1 MFKLT
6 KINKR
11 YGDKRILEDLDLCLY
26 EEIVALIGE
35 NGVGKTTLLKIMLGE
50 VEADSGQILPR
61 HVVCGYVPQNP
72 LFVGTV
78 GGGLPA
84 NDETWRLEA
93 ALQDVGLNK
102 PLAFKTDYLSGGQK
116 TRLSI
121 AYALAQ
127 NPPPDILL
135 LDEPTNN
142 LDQAALHWLEEFVKQ
157 FRGAVIMVS
166 HNRDFVNAT
175 CSKVLELQGGKL
187 QEYKGNYDAY
197 KAQKEQETQAAMDA
211 YEAYAKER
219 RRLEKVAVMFKQRM
233 QQVNSKHYVKQPK
246 ESKIRFKEAKS
257 ASQSIIGQKMK
268 ALNSRL
274 GQMEDPIKP
283 ARSPRRPLHLE
294 GDVRSHKLILKLQG
308 IAMKYQAVLFERL
321 DLSITG
327 SQRMRINGKNG
338 SGKSTLLR
346 IVMGFETPTDGTVKL
361 GHEISIGYLSQ
372 EIDGLDRQKTALAN
386 LEGVTADKTC
396 IHRETRALGLEP
408 AELLEKP
415 ARLSRGQQTKL
426 SFCKLLLAEHDFL
439 VLDELTNHL
448 DIPAREAIESALRA
462 YRGAM
467 LIVSH
472 DDYFVRAVG
481 IAREMNLDAKKYH

>member
-11 YGDKRILEDLDLCLY
+11 YGDKRILEDVDLCLY

-61 HVVCGYVPQNP
+61 YAVCGYVPQNP
-72 LFVGTV
+72 LFAGTI
-78 GGGLPA
+78 GAGLPA
-84 NDETWRLEA
+84 DAEVWRLEA
-93 ALQDVGLNK
+93 ALQDVGLDK
-102 PLAFKTDYLSGGQK
+102 PLAFKTDHLSGGQK

-142 LDQAALHWLEEFVKQ
+142 LDAAALHWLEEFVKQ
-157 FRGAVIMVS
+157 FRGIVIMVS

-175 CSKVLELQGGKL
+175 CAKVLELKGGKL
-187 QEYKGNYDAY
+187 KEYKGNYDAY
-197 KAQKEQETQAAMDA
+197 KSQKELETKEVMDA
-211 YEAYAKER
+211 YAAYVKER
-219 RRLEKVAVMFKQRM
+219 RRLEKVAATFRQRM
-233 QQVNSKHYVKQPK
+233 QQINSKHYVRKPK
-246 ESKIRFKEAKS
+246 ESKICFKEAKS
-257 ASQSIIGQKMK
+257 ASQSIVGQKMK

-274 GQMEDPIKP
+274 GKMGDPIKP
-283 ARSPRRPLHLE
+283 DRSPRRPLNLE
-294 GDVRSHKLILKLQG
+294 GDVRSNKPILKLEG
-308 IAMKYQAVLFERL
+308 IAMKYQEVLFERL
-321 DLSITG
+321 NLSITG
-327 SQRMRINGKNG
+327 SQRLRISGKNG

-372 EIDGLDRQKTALAN
+372 EIDGLDHQKTAIAN
-386 LEGVTADKTC
+386 LEEITSDKTR
-396 IHRETRALGLEP
+396 IHRETRALGFELE
-408 AELLEKP
+408 ELSEKP
-415 ARLSRGQQTKL
+415 DRLSWGQQTKL
-426 SFCKLLLAEHDFL
+426 SFCKLLLAGRDFL

-481 IAREMNLDAKKYH
+481 VMQEIDLDEKKYH